1 MKAYLD
7 DNWGINASFLHKFQ
21 SKSKE
26 KIMSSTPETPK
37 EIATRLAATAATS
50 GVRFPKVW
58 DEKQILQKCF
68 ATLSKKNFYESI

>member
-1 MKAYLD
+1 MIIGVSMLCSCTNFKASL
-7 DNWGINASFLHKFQ
+7 
-21 SKSKE
+21 KE
-26 KIMSSTPETPK
+26 KIMSSTPESPK

-68 ATLSKKNFYESI
+68 ATLSKKNFSYESF

>member
-1 MKAYLD
+1 MLYSCTNSKASL
-7 DNWGINASFLHKFQ
+7 
-21 SKSKE
+21 KE
-26 KIMSSTPETPK
+26 KIMSSTPESPK

-68 ATLSKKNFYESI
+68 ATLSKKNFSYKSF

>member
-1 MKAYLD
+1 MTIDVSVLGSCRNFKASL
-7 DNWGINASFLHKFQ
+7 KR
-21 SKSKE
+21 
-26 KIMSSTPETPK
+26 KIMSSTPESPK

-68 ATLSKKNFYESI
+68 ATLSKKKLLP